1 MIRHQERD
9 PVLELRSKRACM
21 WGKLLF
27 SDPTEAWITY
37 SEASFSGK
45 NYFQDVRPKVTNVSS
60 LGFSYLIYRLRILAV
75 L

>member
-1 MIRHQERD
+1 
-9 PVLELRSKRACM
+9 M